1 MIDKIRVN
9 VYITKDVKEQ
19 ASQLAERL
27 GISFSGLVNVAL
39 NEYIKQEN
47 VKDLSSLFVQL
58 RDMDI
63 MQVNG
68 EKPKA

>member
-1 MIDKIRVN
+1 MIDKVRVN
-9 VYITKDVKEQ
+9 IYITKDVKEQ

-39 NEYIKQEN
+39 NEYIKQDK

-58 RDMDI
+58 RDIDI
-63 MQVNG
+63 MQANG
-68 EKPKA
+68 EKPEA